1 MRSRPLCD
9 SQRTTTH
16 PHPGFAG
23 SPAHRD
29 PGVPGGRAGRC
40 YGGHSG
46 GETPG
51 LIPNPEAKPSS
62 ADGTAPGRVWESRT
76 PPDIFRIEGRPP
88 DFRRATLDPF
98 VPSPP
103 YRVRMYL

>member
-1 MRSRPLCD
+1 MLRIHCAILNKHQPR
-9 SQRTTTH
+9 Q
-16 PHPGFAG
+16 
-23 SPAHRD
+23 RD
-29 PGVPGGRAGRC
+29 PWVLLVRVC
-40 YGGHSG
+40 WLTCSQSYGGYG
-46 GETPG
+46 GGGTPG
-51 LIPNPEAKPSS
+51 PIPNPEAKPSS

>member
-1 MRSRPLCD
+1 MLRIHCAILNKHQPRQPVNATGWIGECWLTC
-9 SQRTTTH
+9 SQ
-16 PHPGFAG
+16 
-23 SPAHRD
+23 S
-29 PGVPGGRAGRC
+29 
-40 YGGHSG
+40 YGGYGG

-51 LIPNPEAKPSS
+51 PIPNPEAKPSS

-103 YRVRMYL
+103 YRVR